1 MRKCY
6 MSEFRIGNGFMSS
19 NKGSTGSMSA
29 REISN
34 GVAEKKCSAFEIT
47 KMYIEKVKTTE
58 ETIGAFLTICEE
70 SAKAQAKVIDEK
82 IRAGMPVGRLAG
94 VPVAVKDN
102 ICTDGIRTTC
112 ASKMLESFIPPYNA
126 TVVEKLMGE
135 DAIIIGKTNMDEF
148 AMGSST
154 ENSAFKIT
162 KNPRDIDR
170 VPGGSSGGS
179 AAAVASGM
187 VPVSLGSDTGGSIRQ
202 PAAFCGIVGLK
213 PTYGL
218 VSRYGLIAFGSSLDQ
233 IGPLSKTVE
242 DSALMLQVIQGKD
255 DKDST
260 SYRGEY
266 QQDYAGRLGMDI
278 KGLKIGV
285 LKEYITDGLD
295 SEIASSIKDSIRHFE
310 SIGAAVDEISL
321 PAAGDGL
328 SAYYIISSAE
338 ASSNLARYD
347 GIRYGYRAKDYADI
361 EELIEKSRSEAFGT
375 EVKRRIMLGTYALS
389 SGYYDAYYNRAQKY
403 RKVLRSQLAGVFGSY
418 DLILGPTTPVLP
430 FKIGERSGDPLQM
443 YLADIYTII
452 VNLAGLPAI
461 SIPCGFSRE
470 GLPIGIQLIGPHYGE
485 QTMLQAAYALEQ
497 ELKLEL

>member
-1 MRKCY
+1 MN
-6 MSEFRIGNGFMSS
+6 SGFM
-19 NKGSTGSMSA
+19 GIH
-29 REISN
+29 EISS
-34 GVAEKKCSAFEIT
+34 GVAGKKYSAEEIART
-47 KMYIEKVKTTE
+47 YIEKIKAAD

-70 SAKAQAKVIDEK
+70 SAIAQAKAVDEK
-82 IRAGMPVGRLAG
+82 IRDGKQPGRLAG

-112 ASKMLESFIPPYNA
+112 ASKMLENFIPPYNA
-126 TVVEKLMGE
+126 TVVQKLLSE
-135 DAIIIGKTNMDEF
+135 DAIIIGKTNMDEY

-162 KNPRDIDR
+162 KNPRDVTR

-187 VPVSLGSDTGGSIRQ
+187 VPVALGSDTGGSIRQ
-202 PAAFCGIVGLK
+202 PAAFCGTVGLK

-242 DSALMLQVIQGKD
+242 DSALMLEVIQGKD
-255 DKDST
+255 EKDST

-266 QQDYAGRLGMDI
+266 RQDYTGILGRGI
-278 KGLKIGV
+278 KDLKIGV
-285 LKEYITDGLD
+285 LREYFTDGLD
-295 SEIASSIKDSIRHFE
+295 SEIASSVNESIRCLE
-310 SIGAAVDEISL
+310 CLGAAVDEISL

-347 GIRYGYRAKDYADI
+347 GIRYGYRPKDYADLD
-361 EELIEKSRSEAFGT
+361 ELMEKSRSEAFGA

-403 RKVLRSQLAGVFGSY
+403 RKLLRSQLAGVFEKY
-418 DLILGPTTPVLP
+418 DLILGPTSPVLP

-470 GLPIGIQLIGPHYGE
+470 GLPIGLQLIGPHYRE
-485 QTMLQAAYALEQ
+485 ATILQTAYALEQ
-497 ELKLEL
+497 ELKLDI